1 MADDPGPARERAA
14 VAAELAA
21 RARRVSDEAAD
32 RLTAAMRDLA
42 HAPGGLANL
51 GADAARDVAGFLAR
65 RGAVGAAG
73 GDERP
78 ADATVRGRPATLPPM
93 PPAPLRC
100 RALLFDL
107 DGVLAD
113 STASVEAHWR
123 RWAAGHGLDPDAI
136 LHVVHGRRAIDT
148 IREVAP
154 ALDAERELAAL
165 AAAETEDTTGVVA
178 APGAA
183 ELLPRL
189 AAGSWA
195 VVTSGMRAVALAR
208 LRASALPEPPL
219 LVAAEDVG
227 RGKPDPE
234 GYLAAAARLGRSPA
248 ECVVFEDAPAGVA
261 AARAAGMRC
270 VALASTYP
278 TADLAAADLV
288 VPSLAGVRVEAS
300 AAPDGGAAYV
310 VAPAAPPRPAR
321 P

>member
-165 AAAETEDTTGVVA
+165 
-178 APGAA
+178 PGAA